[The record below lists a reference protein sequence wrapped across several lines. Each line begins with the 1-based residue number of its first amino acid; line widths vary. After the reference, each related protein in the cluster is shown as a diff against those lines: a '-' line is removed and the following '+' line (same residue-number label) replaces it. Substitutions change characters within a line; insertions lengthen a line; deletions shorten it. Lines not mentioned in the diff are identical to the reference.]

1 MEAQGRHRVVLLAAA
16 AVQAA
21 AAVIVIQN
29 KCATGL
35 LSVYHDFVWLLYC
48 KDVKYISLKGLCLR
62 KAE

>member
-16 AVQAA
+16 EAA

-48 KDVKYISLKGLCLR
+48 KDV
-62 KAE
+62 

>member
-16 AVQAA
+16 DQAA

-35 LSVYHDFVWLLYC
+35 LSVCIMILFGCYTAKMC
-48 KDVKYISLKGLCLR
+48 SISV
-62 KAE
+62 

>member
-16 AVQAA
+16 DQAA

-35 LSVYHDFVWLLYC
+35 LRVYHDFVRLLYC
-48 KDVKYISLKGLCLR
+48 KDV
-62 KAE
+62 

>member
-1 MEAQGRHRVVLLAAA
+1 MEAQGRHRVVLLAAAA

-48 KDVKYISLKGLCLR
+48 KDV
-62 KAE
+62 